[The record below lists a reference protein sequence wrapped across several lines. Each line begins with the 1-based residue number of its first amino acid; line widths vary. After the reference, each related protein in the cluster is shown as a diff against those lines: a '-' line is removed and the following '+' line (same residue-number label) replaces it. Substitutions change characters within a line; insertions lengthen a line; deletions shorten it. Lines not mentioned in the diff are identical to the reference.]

1 MKRFSTF
8 FFILTLSWAEVNL
21 FTQRLSLDGVFWGN
35 ARAYQEWT
43 RGWLKS
49 GFEFQQLGGFLALN
63 GKLSE
68 RASTRVEVDV
78 GKIILRDLFLDFHWQ
93 NGIGLRAGQFK
104 LPLSFE
110 SELSEDKLRFV
121 DYSILH
127 NSELVKLGELRD
139 IGMMA
144 SYTIQSEEIEWFRA
158 MALVVNGAGPNSS
171 DNNSRKDVAGRV
183 IISPWKNL
191 NLKLAC
197 RGYYGWFESW
207 GIGWSC
213 VAGEVSY
220 EQKHFSVQ
228 TEALYRRYQNKAVP
242 AGYCQ
247 VMSDLG
253 GVLPAVRLELARWE
267 NDDIEWCVTSGIE
280 LTPIPERVKVILNY
294 QYHNFV
300 AARRAQ
306 EIVVK
311 LVFGF

>member
-1 MKRFSTF
+1 MKRLSTF
-8 FFILTLSWAEVNL
+8 FLILTLSWAEVNL
-21 FTQRLSLDGVFWGN
+21 FTPKLSLDGVFWGS

-49 GFEFQQLGGFLALN
+49 GFEFQQLGGFLCLS
-63 GKLSE
+63 GKLN
-68 RASTRVEVDV
+68 AHALTRVEVDL
-78 GKIILRDLFLDFHWQ
+78 GKFVLRDLFFDFRWQ

-110 SELSEDKLRFV
+110 SETREDKLRFV

-139 IGMMA
+139 IGMMV
-144 SYTIQSEEIEWFRA
+144 SYTIESEEIEWLRA
-158 MALVVNGAGPNSS
+158 LALVVNGAGPNSS
-171 DNNSRKDVAGRV
+171 DDNSRKDVAGRV
-183 IISPWKNL
+183 IISPGKNP
-191 NLKLAC
+191 NLKFAG

-213 VAGEVSY
+213 VAGEVAY
-220 EQKHFSVQ
+220 EQKQFSVQ
-228 TEALYRRYQNKAVP
+228 AEVLYRRYQNKGVP

-247 VMSDLG
+247 VTSNFG
-253 GVLPAVRLELARWE
+253 GVLPAARVEFARWE
-267 NDDIEWCVTSGIE
+267 NGAIEWCITPGIE

-294 QYHNFV
+294 QYHNSV
-300 AARRAQ
+300 AGRRAQ
-306 EIVVK
+306 ALVVK